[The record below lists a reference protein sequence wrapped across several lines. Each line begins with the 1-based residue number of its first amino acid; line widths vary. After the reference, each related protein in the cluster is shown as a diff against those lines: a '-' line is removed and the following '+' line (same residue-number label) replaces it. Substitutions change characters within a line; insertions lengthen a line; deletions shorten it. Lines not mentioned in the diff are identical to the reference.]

1 MRAIVASCF
10 GNGIGNEGKLLF
22 RNSDDMAM
30 FRKLTTGGTVI
41 MGRKTFES
49 IGHPLSDR
57 RNIVLSQT
65 LPKETEGVEVC
76 FTIQDVLDIAPEDA
90 WVIGGGKTYGFLWDH
105 IDTIV
110 KTTICT
116 NMTADTW
123 FPDTPKKEW
132 ISMYTSFK
140 STEGIDDS
148 TSVDLYQQVLWRR
161 DKYGKTQNELA
172 ELIADTYQYICMT
185 ERDATVWAAEVFT
198 LLIDEG
204 FYRLQSNMSLDRGN
218 NLIQATRYAHETWV
232 MIDAILCEKYPAHPP
247 SELALLVYV
256 DTFRDHPNVED
267 PELYHLAATTVL
279 QEVMN
284 RPDISAICSIAD
296 IKDNDLLREF
306 FTAFADLGTIYKDPR
321 KYSSTEH
328 RKKQER
334 LMAIYHR
341 MANLNQ
347 NKE

>member
-1 MRAIVASCF
+1 M
-10 GNGIGNEGKLLF
+10 
-22 RNSDDMAM
+22 
-30 FRKLTTGGTVI
+30 
-41 MGRKTFES
+41 
-49 IGHPLSDR
+49 
-57 RNIVLSQT
+57 
-65 LPKETEGVEVC
+65 
-76 FTIQDVLDIAPEDA
+76 
-90 WVIGGGKTYGFLWDH
+90 
-105 IDTIV
+105 
-110 KTTICT
+110 
-116 NMTADTW
+116 
-123 FPDTPKKEW
+123 
-132 ISMYTSFK
+132 
-140 STEGIDDS
+140 
-148 TSVDLYQQVLWRR
+148 
-161 DKYGKTQNELA
+161 
-172 ELIADTYQYICMT
+172 
-185 ERDATVWAAEVFT
+185 
-198 LLIDEG
+198 
-204 FYRLQSNMSLDRGN
+204 
-218 NLIQATRYAHETWV
+218 
-232 MIDAILCEKYPAHPP
+232 
-247 SELALLVYV
+247 YV